1 MTSRE
6 SAGGRKKSETVIRQ
20 IEIDDISAVYH
31 LGEQLFTSEELPI
44 LYRTWYPNEVTEHF
58 SYEPDYCFVAEKDE
72 RIIGFILGTTMEKE
86 GTAWRRYGYVS
97 WIGVDE
103 DHKRSGLGVRL
114 YRKLEEQLLRDGV
127 RMVIADTQ
135 GNNRGA
141 IAFLKGLGFSVRSQH
156 VWLAK
161 TLRPAPKK
169 AADR

>member
-1 MTSRE
+1 MTSKE
-6 SAGGRKKSETVIRQ
+6 SAGGRKKSDTVIRQ

-31 LGEQLFTSEELPI
+31 LGEQLFTSEDLPI

-135 GNNRGA
+135 GNNRDA